1 MKFCFGDIVV
11 IDGNLIGVVVKCWTN
26 RTYDVYVRVTNAIIS
41 YKETDMERY
50 MVRHKYLDEEELQY
64 QRNAIE
70 RGEQNDG

>member
-26 RTYDVYVRVTNAIIS
+26 RTYDVYVRMANAIVS
-41 YKETDMERY
+41 YKETEMERY

-70 RGEQNDG
+70 GR